1 MEKPWK
7 KYIPGLCGALGAL
20 LLAGMVR
27 VCFGLERGGTADH
40 AAVAAVLLVLAALA
54 LLRLEGC
61 GRDTLLV
68 LLLPVGAAMLARQLQ
83 EKRKRVEPI

>member
-54 LLRLEGC
+54 LLLLRLEGYAAGSAAAC
-61 GRDTLLV
+61 GSGHA
-68 LLLPVGAAMLARQLQ
+68 GAGDVHGLRRFGLQ
-83 EKRKRVEPI
+83 

>member
-54 LLRLEGC
+54 LLLIRCWFCCCLWERPC
-61 GRDTLLV
+61 WRGRCAWTT
-68 LLLPVGAAMLARQLQ
+68 PVRTT
-83 EKRKRVEPI
+83 ITS

>member
-40 AAVAAVLLVLAALA
+40 AAVA
-54 LLRLEGC
+54 
-61 GRDTLLV
+61 D
-68 LLLPVGAAMLARQLQ
+68 
-83 EKRKRVEPI
+83 RKSVV